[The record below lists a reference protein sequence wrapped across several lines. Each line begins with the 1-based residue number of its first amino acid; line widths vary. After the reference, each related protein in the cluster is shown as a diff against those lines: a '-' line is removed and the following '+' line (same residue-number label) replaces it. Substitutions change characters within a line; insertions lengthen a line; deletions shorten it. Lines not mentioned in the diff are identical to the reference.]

1 MQKFNLTGKTLLVV
15 DDEAFVRSII
25 IGMLKEFGE
34 PKVHAGNDG
43 KHGLDILASHSH
55 SIDAAIIDFN
65 MPEINGLSLLKAIR
79 TGQYFIKRDLPV
91 AMLTGNSDSALV
103 AKALALDVNAFL
115 VKPTSPGALGARLER
130 MLDEEPVV
138 NDVEV
143 YEAVEVPT
151 FTLPKLVER
160 APPSVLLTKTKAPAT
175 IQIDEARLGPRVRT
189 PISEL
194 TENCVLAED
203 VVNAHGTC
211 LLGRNAVLTR
221 RFLARLR
228 DIAEIEKIQHVW
240 VRKPM

>member
-43 KHGLDILASHSH
+43 KHGLDLLASYSQ
-55 SIDAAIIDFN
+55 SMDAAIIDFN

-79 TGQYFIKRDLPV
+79 TGQYFIRRDLPV

-130 MLDEEPVV
+130 MLGEEPVV
-138 NDVEV
+138 QDVEV

-151 FTLPKLVER
+151 VTLPKLVER
-160 APPSVLLTKTKAPAT
+160 APPSVLLTKTKPPPAVS
-175 IQIDEARLGPRVRT
+175 IDEVRLGPRVRT
-189 PISEL
+189 SIDDL
-194 TENCVLAED
+194 TENSVLAED
-203 VVNAHGTC
+203 VVNAHGIC
-211 LLGRNAVLTR
+211 LLGRHTVLTR

-228 DIAEIEKIQHVW
+228 DIAEIEKIEHVW
-240 VRKPM
+240 VRKPI